1 MGSQEILFLVKFG
14 RREHLVELENGKVYF
29 SNSGRFN
36 DIEKEQ
42 LKKGQGDTLDGR
54 MLINA
59 TDVVIRDHESDKVIN
74 RIDEAIMNMGFDGV
88 NKMPVFCL
96 TSGFITDCE
105 YYYSANRYKI
115 KFDKEKERIIRE
127 HFGDADSALVIETP
141 KDFIRCVTQAFEEKC
156 YSELVRYYDMSIL
169 TMDRLEYLTG
179 ASDRFNNKRVFTMT
193 TDNVYRHLYC
203 KDDFFIQQQE
213 FRFVVPEITI
223 TNPKTFDIEKGF
235 KSRLVSVD
243 DFFNGIEVGI

>member
-1 MGSQEILFLVKFG
+1 MESQEILFFVKFG

-29 SNSGRFN
+29 SNSGHFN

-59 TDVVIRDHESDKVIN
+59 TDVVIGDPQSDKVIN
-74 RIDEAIMNMGFDGV
+74 RIDELIMNMGFDGV
-88 NKMPVFCL
+88 NKMPVFCI
-96 TSGFITDCE
+96 TAVFITDCE
-105 YYYSANRYKI
+105 YYSANRYKI

-127 HFGDADSALVIETP
+127 HFGDADSALVIDRP
-141 KDFIRCVTQAFEEKC
+141 KDFIKCVTQAFKEEC

-179 ASDRFNNKRVFTMT
+179 ASDGFNNKKVFTMT

-203 KDDFFIQQQE
+203 KDNFFIQQQE
-213 FRFVVPEITI
+213 FRFVVPKIVI
-223 TNPKTFDIEKGF
+223 TNPKTFVVEKGF
-235 KSRLVSVD
+235 STRLVSIV
-243 DFFNGIEVGI
+243 DFFNGIEIGVE